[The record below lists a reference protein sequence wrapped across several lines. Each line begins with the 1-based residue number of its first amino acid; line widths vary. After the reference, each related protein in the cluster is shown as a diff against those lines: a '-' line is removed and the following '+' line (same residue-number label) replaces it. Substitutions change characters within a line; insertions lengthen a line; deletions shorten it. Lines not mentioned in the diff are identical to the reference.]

1 MSRGKG
7 LQAAYNVVVI
17 LYVIIV
23 YDVGVERV
31 NKVRVYL
38 KQYLNWV
45 QNSVLEGELTEAEY
59 MKVMNGLR
67 DVIDESLDN
76 VICYKTKDRKYLAID
91 EIGTKKAEITTII

>member
-1 MSRGKG
+1 M
-7 LQAAYNVVVI
+7 VVI

-23 YDVGVERV
+23 YDVGIERV

>member
-1 MSRGKG
+1 M
-7 LQAAYNVVVI
+7 
-17 LYVIIV
+17 YVIIV
-23 YDVGVERV
+23 YDVGIERV

-59 MKVMNGLR
+59 MKVMNGLK
-67 DVIDESLDN
+67 DVIDESVDN